1 MESNLRILVRLSGGN
16 NERRGRVEVLY
27 NDEWGTVCDDLF
39 DKNTAD
45 VFYSQLGY
53 SSGLVMG
60 QA

>member
-1 MESNLRILVRLSGGN
+1 MSEGGVLRF
-16 NERRGRVEVLY
+16 LY
-27 NDEWGTVCDDLF
+27 NDEWGTACDDLF

-45 VFYSQLGY
+45 VFCSQLGY